1 MDNMDC
7 EDMIYDEAYTDFMFN
22 YMEVFEGAERV
33 YGEGCINEISE
44 DIAIIHTQVRGDP
57 LNNLAAVPYSFIPK
71 LFGLMDS
78 SNLEVTGV
86 KQVQNPNTTG
96 LTGKNVIIGFVDTGI
111 DYTNPLFKGRDGRS
125 RIGVL
130 WDQTI
135 RGMQEGE
142 GIPST
147 YYGTAFS
154 REQIDEALKNED
166 PYSVVPSRDSDGHG
180 TFMAGVA
187 AGGADPERDFLGIA
201 PEAELAVVKLKQTKS
216 YLRSYF
222 GVPQDVP
229 AYQETDLI
237 YALDYLFRYAEQKK
251 RPLSVFIGL
260 GSSSGGHAGLTFL
273 ERYINTIRENVGRT
287 VSVPAGNE
295 GNERLHYSGDMLQF
309 VDIEE
314 VELNVAEGQDV
325 LAIEFWG
332 DAPTTFSVGLISPQG
347 DQIERIS
354 PRFGEEE
361 LVWLPVARSTVY
373 VAYQLSEAYSGDEFI
388 FIRIVKPTPGIWR
401 ILVYGGEGKQR
412 TYNMW
417 LPIRQFLRPE
427 TYFLKPDPENT
438 ITNPG
443 NAELATTMT
452 AYNHLNGSI
461 YAGAGR
467 GGILGLR
474 TKPVLTAPGV
484 NITGPGLRGNLIRGT
499 GTSVAAAHSAGMMAL
514 FLQWNIEN
522 YNLGVFYPSQIRNL
536 FIKSAIRAPNMEYPN
551 LTWGYGIMNINE
563 VLEQFRVTGVPPGLR
578 LQDGEI
584 TV

>member
-1 MDNMDC
+1 MDC
-7 EDMIYDEAYTDFMFN
+7 EQMIYDEAYMDFMFN

-33 YGEGCINEISE
+33 YGDGCVNEMAE
-44 DIAIIHTQVRGDP
+44 DIAILHTQVQGDAI
-57 LNNLAAVPYSFIPK
+57 NNLEAVPYSFIPK

-96 LTGKNVIIGFVDTGI
+96 LTGRNVIIGFVDTGI
-111 DYTNPLFKGRDGRS
+111 DYTNPLFLDREGRS

-130 WDQTI
+130 WDQTV
-135 RGMQEGE
+135 RGGRAGQ
-142 GIPST
+142 GIPSA
-147 YYGTAFS
+147 YYGTAYTVG
-154 REQIDEALKNED
+154 QINEALASAD
-166 PYSVVPSRDSDGHG
+166 PYSVVPSRDEDGHG

-187 AGGADPERDFLGIA
+187 AGGADPDRDFSGIA
-201 PEAELAVVKLKQTKS
+201 PEAELAVVKLKQTKA
-216 YLRSYF
+216 YLRRYF
-222 GVPQDVP
+222 GVPPEIP

-237 YALDYLFRYAEQKK
+237 YALDYLFRYAEQKRK
-251 RPLSVFIGL
+251 PISVFIGL
-260 GSSSGGHAGLTFL
+260 GSGNGGHAGLTFL
-273 ERYINTIRENVGRT
+273 ERYVNTIRENVGRT

-295 GNERLHYSGDMLQF
+295 GNERLHYSGDMQQF
-309 VDIEE
+309 ADMEE
-314 VELNVAEGQDV
+314 VELNIAEGQEAV
-325 LAIEFWG
+325 AIEFWG

-347 DQIERIS
+347 DQILRIP

-361 LVWLPVARSTVY
+361 LVWLPIARSTVY
-373 VAYQLSEAYSGDEFI
+373 VAYQLTEAYSGDEFI
-388 FIRIVKPTPGIWR
+388 FIRIVNPTPGIWR

-417 LPIRQFLRPE
+417 MPIRQFLKPD

-438 ITNPG
+438 VTIPG

-467 GGILGLR
+467 GGMLGFR

-484 NITGPGLRGNLIRGT
+484 NITGPGLRGNLVKGT

-522 YNLGVFYPSQIRNL
+522 YNLGVFYPRQIQNL
-536 FIKSAIRAPNMEYPN
+536 FIKSAVRDLNVEYPN
-551 LTWGYGIMNINE
+551 LTWGYGIMNIND
-563 VLEQFRVTGVPPGLR
+563 VLEQFRVTGVPPGL
-578 LQDGEI
+578 GI
-584 TV
+584 